1 VVAEAGNTE
10 RVIFAK
16 VTTVTLQNSMDNP
29 IQKRLALFD
38 TLSRLPAPQFE
49 QVVFGLNPPPGNVP
63 PASAAQG
70 QRLAAL
76 LQWAESP
83 MGCGLDTVEQVL
95 NAILPSFVPSSD
107 LSPPVAAVPPPAASS
122 ASTQSTS
129 QPLEVFISYSH
140 QDEDLTDE
148 LYVHLS
154 TLIRQ
159 KKIQPW
165 QDRAIEAG
173 QEWDEAIKARLE
185 SADIILL
192 LVTPQFIAS
201 DYCFDQEMQRAMER
215 HGNRAA
221 RVIPIIMK
229 PCDWRDTPFSKLY
242 VLPKDG
248 IPVTTWDDR
257 DSALLNVVQGIR
269 RVVESLSKK

>member
-1 VVAEAGNTE
+1 VRLT
-10 RVIFAK
+10 K
-16 VTTVTLQNSMDNP
+16 VFCTN
-29 IQKRLALFD
+29 K
-38 TLSRLPAPQFE
+38 
-49 QVVFGLNPPPGNVP
+49 
-63 PASAAQG
+63 
-70 QRLAAL
+70 
-76 LQWAESP
+76 
-83 MGCGLDTVEQVL
+83 
-95 NAILPSFVPSSD
+95 
-107 LSPPVAAVPPPAASS
+107 
-122 ASTQSTS
+122 
-129 QPLEVFISYSH
+129 
-140 QDEDLTDE
+140 
-148 LYVHLS
+148 
-154 TLIRQ
+154 
-159 KKIQPW
+159 
-165 QDRAIEAG
+165 DRAIEAG

-192 LVTPQFIAS
+192 LVTPRFIAS

-215 HGNRAA
+215 HGNRTA